1 MLSAGGEPE
10 ILLRTENTRCG
21 PAFMSIKA
29 TACVTINIIMQ
40 EGERAGMP
48 KNTSFRK
55 LSPLICKRLGK
66 VSNLGRSTAVP

>member
-40 EGERAGMP
+40 EGERAG
-48 KNTSFRK
+48 K
-55 LSPLICKRLGK
+55 
-66 VSNLGRSTAVP
+66 

>member
-10 ILLRTENTRCG
+10 ILLRTGLQGEKDRCG

-40 EGERAGMP
+40 EGRQSREVNMD
-48 KNTSFRK
+48 T
-55 LSPLICKRLGK
+55 
-66 VSNLGRSTAVP
+66 

>member
-1 MLSAGGEPE
+1 MCFFLYSLGQGKTMFILGIQLHVGSDEGGEPE

-40 EGERAGMP
+40 EGERAG
-48 KNTSFRK
+48 K
-55 LSPLICKRLGK
+55 
-66 VSNLGRSTAVP
+66 

>member
-10 ILLRTENTRCG
+10 ILLRTGLQGEKDRCG

-40 EGERAGMP
+40 EGDRAGKWIWTP
-48 KNTSFRK
+48 NLDWNVKEHF
-55 LSPLICKRLGK
+55 LQEA
-66 VSNLGRSTAVP
+66 VSTDM

>member
-10 ILLRTENTRCG
+10 ILLRTENTRRG

-40 EGERAGMP
+40 EGERAG
-48 KNTSFRK
+48 K
-55 LSPLICKRLGK
+55 
-66 VSNLGRSTAVP
+66 

>member
-10 ILLRTENTRCG
+10 ILLRTENTRRG

-40 EGERAGMP
+40 EGERAGKWIWTP
-48 KNTSFRK
+48 NLDWNAKEHF
-55 LSPLICKRLGK
+55 LQEA
-66 VSNLGRSTAVP
+66 VSTDM